1 MPKNKFVGP
10 EDDGIAVPEEVKVER
25 TGTKKLKVASAS
37 DEDIKKAPK
46 PTVVSD
52 RSSWSETN
60 KLDFE
65 VSKMAGLSDAE
76 AEMKINKKREKLSGP
91 SKVSRPSANVRPVE
105 SNSKGSAKS
114 DGGSSKPSSGYGNPV
129 RKGSSG
135 GGTASPAVSPPS
147 GVSKSTPPKLDQRP
161 RGRVGPSVPLEKP
174 KPSAKVGPPEKS
186 SGRNFVGP
194 KAPAPVSKSNKSVKD
209 SSPINF
215 EGPKKK
221 KPSYVVNEENKIRG
235 ELRQATQP
243 RSVPVSEEDA
253 RSARW
258 KAKYEKPMTEQ
269 AKSVG
274 KVMSTPLPGA
284 LGNPMKAA
292 FGPKKKKATKKR
304 PSSSGNRT
312 RRGMD

>member
-52 RSSWSETN
+52 RSAWTETN

-135 GGTASPAVSPPS
+135 GGTVSPAVSPPS
-147 GVSKSTPPKLDQRP
+147 GVSKSTPSKPDQRP
-161 RGRVGPSVPLEKP
+161 RGRVSPSVPLEKP

-194 KAPAPVSKSNKSVKD
+194 KAPAPVSKSNKPNKMTLG
-209 SSPINF
+209 INPSRPPAVMSYGQYGAQAHEF
-215 EGPKKK
+215 LPEESPKKTSKRQQILARVEAREEAKKNKPKSSKPSARK
-221 KPSYVVNEENKIRG
+221 KP
-235 ELRQATQP
+235 
-243 RSVPVSEEDA
+243 
-253 RSARW
+253 
-258 KAKYEKPMTEQ
+258 
-269 AKSVG
+269 
-274 KVMSTPLPGA
+274 
-284 LGNPMKAA
+284 
-292 FGPKKKKATKKR
+292 
-304 PSSSGNRT
+304 
-312 RRGMD
+312 RRGRDY